1 MSGRVWIE
9 ESRCRSRCGIEIKMS
24 FNIQA
29 GDVVAGYKI
38 ISPETARGGWSGWNG
53 TWYWTIGG
61 DVIVLLP
68 NLFWS
73 VPYIVIIH
81 AILSLHSIF
90 CMLHTHFSISIS
102 RSLDFEVVSAVGIA
116 KSFIHSGRKE
126 AEQGAFELWVKAR
139 LFLVSCCSFFPCKM
153 EHRFLCVHSI
163 TVLKEL
169 RNNYAPHY
177 SLCMLNPKNAHYST
191 YLFQLFIG
199 EFENLISHFPTPLLS
214 ARTCSARLS
223 FALASWAKNVMQ
235 KMLYKKC
242 YTKML

>member
-38 ISPETARGGWSGWNG
+38 ISPETARSGWSGWNG

-81 AILSLHSIF
+81 AILSLHSIS

-139 LFLVSCCSFFPCKM
+139 LFLVSFCSFFPCKM

-177 SLCMLNPKNAHYST
+177 SLCMLNPKKCA
-191 YLFQLFIG
+191 LFHLLVSVVYRWIWEPDLSLPYTPPLRSDLLGSAQL
-199 EFENLISHFPTPLLS
+199 
-214 ARTCSARLS
+214 CSR
-223 FALASWAKNVMQ
+223 FMGKKCYAKNVIQ
-235 KMLYKKC
+235 I
-242 YTKML
+242 TPAWP